1 VISSKREKIIVLKT
15 LIIVLPLFFSI
26 ITIPDYS
33 MAKKNRTSQKHTQ
46 SDQEI
51 LQDQI
56 ANQNIK
62 CGPNS
67 GIQISCSNINS
78 QNAINFGGNKLINND
93 LSKTTNKGF
102 EDNDNSFDQEI
113 LQDQIANQNIKC
125 GPNSGIQISCSNIN
139 SQNAINFG
147 GNSIE

>member
-1 VISSKREKIIVLKT
+1 
-15 LIIVLPLFFSI
+15 
-26 ITIPDYS
+26 

-62 CGPNS
+62 CEPNS
-67 GIQISCSNINS
+67 DIQTSCSNINS
-78 QNAINFGGNKLINND
+78 QNAINFGGNELINND
-93 LSKTTNKGF
+93 LSKATNNGF

-125 GPNSGIQISCSNIN
+125 EPNSDIQTSCSNIN

>member
-1 VISSKREKIIVLKT
+1 MVLKT
-15 LIIVLPLFFSI
+15 LIVVLPLFFSI
-26 ITIPDYS
+26 ITIHDYS

-62 CGPNS
+62 CEPNS
-67 GIQISCSNINS
+67 DIQISCNNINS
-78 QNAINFGGNKLINND
+78 QNAINFGGNGLINND
-93 LSKTTNKGF
+93 LSKTINNGF
-102 EDNDNSFDQEI
+102 EDNENSFDQEI

-125 GPNSGIQISCSNIN
+125 EPNSDIQISCNNIN